1 MGDFDE
7 KAIEFYNNYYDNFS
21 FNKKTNEYM
30 YTHSEKSI
38 EVAGD
43 VCFNLKLKN
52 GKFFTLYGSII
63 EKEELFNELN
73 EQLEKVRY
81 SPMNISIM
89 PKNGGLNNIK
99 KSFGNDRFDSFG
111 LLLSEYYAG
120 KKVPIINGG
129 TVNSK
134 IGNRLSLA
142 SFLDSYSTVYEYF
155 KDFYGI
161 EDKQFIDKIVEAGRH
176 LITTKKNFVEYIELA
191 VKFWQCRLEQD
202 KINKWLKN
210 EEKEEYTKIFSK
222 INDIC
227 NSIL

>member
-7 KAIEFYNNYYDNFS
+7 KAIEFYKNYYKNLS
-21 FNKKTNEYM
+21 VNGKK
-30 YTHSEKSI
+30 YTHSGVSI
-38 EVAGD
+38 KVAGD

-63 EKEELFNELN
+63 EKDEVFDRLN

-81 SPMNISIM
+81 TPMNISIM
-89 PKNGGLNNIK
+89 PKTGGLNNIK

-111 LLLSEYYAG
+111 YLLSEYYAG
-120 KKVPIINGG
+120 NKVPIINGG

-134 IGNRLSLA
+134 IGNRLLLA
-142 SFLDSYSTVYEYF
+142 RFLDSYSTVYEYF

-161 EDKQFIDKIVEAGRH
+161 EDKQFINEIVEAGSH
-176 LITTKKNFVEYIELA
+176 WITTKENFFEYIELA

-202 KINKWLKN
+202 KIKEWLKN
-210 EEKEEYTKIFSK
+210 EEKEEYTKIFSE
-222 INDIC
+222 ISDIC
-227 NSIL
+227 NSILRS